1 MGSVRLDSR
10 RLSHARTR
18 GATCPR
24 KAWLGGSPA
33 VLERKQEFNKVV
45 AASSGLPSVFA
56 GVILGVTWSA
66 FFGVFASPFL
76 AVISSPF
83 LAVISSPFLAV
94 ISSEARNLGP
104 KTKISQSRSLPW
116 FAASLLSK

>member
-66 FFGVFASPFL
+66 FFGVFASPF
-76 AVISSPF
+76 F
-83 LAVISSPFLAV
+83 AVISSPFLAV